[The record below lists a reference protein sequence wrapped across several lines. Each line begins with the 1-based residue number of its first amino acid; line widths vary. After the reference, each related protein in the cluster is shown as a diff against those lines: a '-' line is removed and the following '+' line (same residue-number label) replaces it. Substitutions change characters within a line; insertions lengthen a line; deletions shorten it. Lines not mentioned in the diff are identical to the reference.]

1 MIQDKISII
10 LKDIALLR
18 QKMKDIKKDI
28 RDAEKIT
35 DEEFRHLEA
44 ALKDLKQQV
53 KDYKENYLQ
62 DLHADEHY
70 NKLREMRLDAE
81 EKIAQKNEEL
91 FDFLDQLPAKV
102 HEMKL
107 ETEEGFMNIH
117 IQPEMRIYLN
127 GKEERRRTA

>member
-1 MIQDKISII
+1 MVQDKISII
-10 LKDIALLR
+10 LKDIAQLR
-18 QKMKDIKKDI
+18 QKFKDTKKDI
-28 RDAEKIT
+28 RDAEKINN
-35 DEEFRHLEA
+35 DEFRQLES

-53 KDYKENYLQ
+53 KNYKENYLQ
-62 DLHADEHY
+62 DLQSDEHY
-70 NKLREMRLDAE
+70 NKLREMRLDTE
-81 EKIAQKNEEL
+81 EKIAKKNGDL
-91 FDFLDQLPAKV
+91 FECLDQLPAKV